1 MTRKTIVFVMT
12 ALLASAAWAMDGARD
27 SDSATP
33 QGGVAAASATA
44 PDSARLEKEL
54 QQLSWEQF
62 KQVIVAV
69 PKLKSGVDAFG
80 PFGWDYVRANY
91 RTYPWKKSI
100 DRLDDTQ
107 KVQLAALI
115 EKARNG
121 AGMAG
126 GPGS

>member
-1 MTRKTIVFVMT
+1 MTRKTIVFLMT
-12 ALLASAAWAMDGARD
+12 ALLASAAWAMGVPLDTD
-27 SDSATP
+27 NVTP
-33 QGGVAAASATA
+33 QRGVAAAAATA
-44 PDSARLEKEL
+44 PDSARLEREL

-69 PKLKSGVDAFG
+69 PKLKNSVDAFG

-100 DRLDDTQ
+100 DRLDNTQ
-107 KVQLAALI
+107 KIQLAALI

-121 AGMAG
+121 TGTAAV
-126 GPGS
+126 PGS

>member
-1 MTRKTIVFVMT
+1 MMTKPIVLLMT
-12 ALLASAAWAMDGARD
+12 ALVASAAWAMDARRE
-27 SDSATP
+27 SGSAAP
-33 QGGVAAASATA
+33 HGGVAAAATI

-62 KQVIVAV
+62 KQVVVAV
-69 PKLKSGVDAFG
+69 PKLKNSVDAFG

-100 DRLDDTQ
+100 DRLDETQ

-121 AGMAG
+121 AGAAG